1 MGPTPLQKEAI
12 ETTDK
17 SLVVTAGAGAGKTRI
32 LVGRII
38 YILQQG
44 LASIDEIAAI
54 TYTNKAALEMR
65 ERLRCE
71 MKMQKCDD
79 SISKN
84 LLRLSTAYIGTIH
97 SFCLRLLKEN
107 PVEASIDPEA
117 QVAKEYQANAWLK
130 ESIQEAIIGKL
141 ENKNVF
147 QITAEMGFAKL
158 SDELYQNIIKMQNQG
173 VSITAL
179 SEMATC
185 EDEKTIVML
194 IKESLKIYGS
204 KKEKQHVLDYEDILE
219 KTLDMFEKNREI
231 LKNYQKKFKFILVDE
246 YQDLNFIQDK
256 ILRLLGKDT
265 NLFVVGDKKQS
276 IYGFR
281 GARVE
286 LFEKLRKDLE
296 KNGKSLSLKDN
307 FRSNDKIITF
317 VNKAFENI
325 MENYEPINYK
335 RQHDGKNICFLIGE
349 NSGLMRERRQLEA
362 RLIADKILEM
372 LSDDSVKV
380 YDSTTGGYRRPTFR
394 DFAVLFRRKTHL
406 SCYIDEF
413 RARNIPFYVAEVG
426 TLKESR
432 GVKNLLLG
440 LKAVEYKDDI
450 NIYGSLSRLLKVDD
464 DKIAEYVLNGK
475 KLSNIF
481 DENIDSGEAF
491 KLFQMWVRI
500 KDKATI
506 KYLAQQII
514 KDSKLLYT
522 DLEDVLDAESLFR
535 FLDLCAVYD
544 EEGFTLREFLEE
556 LSNWGSEYQ
565 EAVDVSEEEDVVKFI
580 TIHSAKGLEFPI
592 VILADSGQSLSTV
605 SSEILFDPEIG
616 LAIKKDKEKWQELK
630 SFLDNKEIEEAKRLL
645 YVALTRAMDYLVIS
659 GEITSDKRESFLKW
673 LSQTT
678 S

>member
-12 ETTDK
+12 ETVDK

-71 MKMQKCDD
+71 MKMQRCDD
-79 SISKN
+79 CISKN

-107 PVEASIDPEA
+107 PVEAFIDPEA

-173 VSITAL
+173 VSIAAL

-194 IKESLKIYGS
+194 IEESLKIYGS

-231 LKNYQKKFKFILVDE
+231 LKNYQQKFKFILVDE

-335 RQHDGKNICFLIGE
+335 RKHDGKNICFLIGE

-372 LSDDSVKV
+372 MSDDSVKV
-380 YDSTTGGYRRPTFR
+380 YDSTAGGYRRPTFR

-406 SCYIDEF
+406 SCYIEEF
-413 RARNIPFYVAEVG
+413 RAHNIPFYVAEVG

-491 KLFQMWVRI
+491 KLFQKWVRI

-506 KYLAQQII
+506 KQLTEQII
-514 KDSKLLYT
+514 KDSKPLYT

-616 LAIKKDKEKWQELK
+616 LAIKKDKEKWEELK
-630 SFLDNKEIEEAKRLL
+630 NFLDNKEIEEAKRLL